1 MGLCRLPRTVCERVG
16 ERWRDG
22 SGSLRALG
30 YPVTKMLAHMLAR
43 AVDAVDF
50 RLSRDGDGT
59 VPAAAHSLRACRGA
73 MARPRRQLACLGYP
87 VTPMVAHV
95 LARAVGAADRSTTE
109 KRRRGSSRWMSGRAC
124 VCLYGYARKSIGS
137 KRRNVAWRAVAT
149 VGCRVKAIA
158 KGVAACVS
166 CEHAC
171 TRLLHARMQ
180 VDVQLLHWRWR
191 ALRTC

>member
-1 MGLCRLPRTVCERVG
+1 MGLCRLPRTGCGSVR

-22 SGSLRALG
+22 AGSLPILG
-30 YPVTKMLAHMLAR
+30 FPVTKMLAHTLAR
-43 AVDAVDF
+43 VVDAADF
-50 RLSRDGDGT
+50 RPSRNGDGT
-59 VPAAAHSLRACRGA
+59 VPAAAHSLRACRGT
-73 MARPRRQLACLGYP
+73 MARRLWQLACLGYP
-87 VTPMVAHV
+87 VTPMVAHL
-95 LARAVGAADRSTTE
+95 LAWAVGAADRPTTE

-137 KRRNVAWRAVAT
+137 KRQETCGMERAVAT

-171 TRLLHARMQ
+171 TRLLHA
-180 VDVQLLHWRWR
+180 
-191 ALRTC
+191 

>member
-1 MGLCRLPRTVCERVG
+1 MGLCRLPRTVCESVG

-22 SGSLRALG
+22 SGSLLILG
-30 YPVTKMLAHMLAR
+30 YSVTKMLAHMLAR
-43 AVDAVDF
+43 VVD
-50 RLSRDGDGT
+50 
-59 VPAAAHSLRACRGA
+59 
-73 MARPRRQLACLGYP
+73 
-87 VTPMVAHV
+87 
-95 LARAVGAADRSTTE
+95 AADRSTTE

-137 KRRNVAWRAVAT
+137 KRQEKCGMERAVAT

-171 TRLLHARMQ
+171 TRLLHA
-180 VDVQLLHWRWR
+180 
-191 ALRTC
+191 